1 MKVVD
6 IHSAAQLK
14 TMDKITSQCSFVIQE
29 QIVIF
34 PRTLIKLM
42 ECGQSCPF
50 HCQTGHQSDK
60 VEHVRLILSLH
71 CTVSQSLR
79 GVWSGQIR

>member
-1 MKVVD
+1 
-6 IHSAAQLK
+6 
-14 TMDKITSQCSFVIQE
+14 MDKITSQCSFVIQE

-60 VEHVRLILSLH
+60 VEHVRHTVPALH
-71 CTVSQSLR
+71 CEV
-79 GVWSGQIR
+79 